1 MVCDRFADS
10 TMAYQGYG
18 LELSPAVVADIHD
31 LVIGD
36 FAPDLTI
43 VLDMPVAGAL
53 SRLARRGG
61 ELDRYE
67 ARDPRPFT
75 SGFGTVFGRSPPPRR
90 RAATC
95 SMPTAEPTS
104 WPTPSGGSSMPGWCG
119 HTRPGPRMA
128 SSGAGKGR
136 GERAGDAE
144 SAPRKAGVLVGQA
157 RPERTLRRAWDSG
170 RLAHAWLLHGP
181 RGIGKATLA
190 YRFARFVLAGGA
202 GPGLVEAQ
210 DDGATLA
217 VDPDDPVARRVAA
230 GAHADLATVER
241 SWDEKRKRLRN
252 EIVVADVRALSSFF
266 AMTPAE
272 GGWRVAVVD
281 AADEMNRHAANAVLK
296 ILEEPPRRGLL
307 LLVSHAPGGC
317 CRRSVRA
324 AAGWPSIPLRRRISR
339 PCWRRARRTSAKG
352 IAGSSQ
358 PWPKGVSAAPWGS
371 PSTAGS
377 SWSAS

>member
-1 MVCDRFADS
+1 
-10 TMAYQGYG
+10 MA
-18 LELSPAVVADIHD
+18 A
-31 LVIGD
+31 
-36 FAPDLTI
+36 
-43 VLDMPVAGAL
+43 
-53 SRLARRGG
+53 
-61 ELDRYE
+61 
-67 ARDPRPFT
+67 
-75 SGFGTVFGRSPPPRR
+75 
-90 RAATC
+90 
-95 SMPTAEPTS
+95 
-104 WPTPSGGSSMPGWCG
+104 
-119 HTRPGPRMA
+119 
-128 SSGAGKGR
+128 SGAGKDR

-157 RPERTLRRAWDSG
+157 RAERTLRRAWDSG

-190 YRFARFVLAGGA
+190 YRFARFVLAHGA

-307 LLVSHAPGGC
+307 LLVSHAPGRLLPTIRSR
-317 CRRSVRA
+317 CRRLA
-324 AAGWPSIPLRRRISR
+324 LDPLAAGDIAALLAARAPDIGEGDRKLLAAVAEGSFGRALGIAEHGGVELVGELIEALSPLPDLDQARLHELGDRL
-339 PCWRRARRTSAKG
+339 ARRGADGGFEVFAELLLWWLARFVRHMARHETTPPLV
-352 IAGSSQ
+352 AGEEELARRLAERGGLEQWVDVWEKVARFLARAEAMNLDRKQVVLIVFHALSETAR
-358 PWPKGVSAAPWGS
+358 GRS
-371 PSTAGS
+371 PTLPD
-377 SWSAS
+377 